1 MEKTEDRRRMNYYNN
16 VGYDEGWDEESYGD
30 MVQDGYHDTDQWQHD
45 YPAHDEPYNDN
56 IVEEEFIP
64 EQDHEETL
72 QPDKVS
78 IHDQEKNDD
87 VFENFKTGPFPK
99 K

>member
-1 MEKTEDRRRMNYYNN
+1 MNYYNN

-30 MVQDGYHDTDQWQHD
+30 MLQDGYHDTDTWAHD
-45 YPAHDEPYNDN
+45 YPAAEDEAYDDRE
-56 IVEEEFIP
+56 IAGEEFVQ
-64 EQDHEETL
+64 EQER

-78 IHDQEKNDD
+78 IHEENKLED